1 MKKIFLI
8 FIICWGAGCGS
19 TQNPE
24 DFSLSFS
31 ENEGKAGYVQLSI
44 SGGLASKLSE
54 AATITEYKIILEPM
68 DGGAAEERHLTSQAK
83 GVLIEGLDPKKTY
96 RVRVQALNS
105 RGQILRE
112 GIVEGVMA
120 LKGKIRNVE
129 AVLKPIPVVL
139 NYLEGEIVSNERLF
153 FHILSDPNHKIT
165 IESPDFLADQFSETQ
180 EIVTASNGFGKFYPN
195 IFPPGPTI
203 FTVRDLDAGTM
214 YRLTLHLWD
223 GEGIQ
228 SAPFFSASAMA
239 PSRFGQVFIRE
250 SADAARGGEFFPN
263 IARVLWEGP

>member
-1 MKKIFLI
+1 MKKVFLI
-8 FIICWGAGCGS
+8 FIFCWEAGCGS

-31 ENEGKAGYVQLSI
+31 EAEGKAGYVQLNI
-44 SGGLASKLSE
+44 SSGLASKLSE
-54 AATITEYKIILEPM
+54 AATIVEYKIILEPM
-68 DGGAAEERHLTSQAK
+68 DGGAPEERHLTSQAK

-112 GIVEGVMA
+112 GIVEGVLA
-120 LKGKIRNVE
+120 PTGEIKNVE
-129 AVLKPIPVVL
+129 AILKPIPVVL
-139 NYLEGEIVSNERLF
+139 NYLEGEFVSNERLF
-153 FHILSDPNHKIT
+153 FHILSDPNHKIA
-165 IESPDFLADQFSETQ
+165 IEAPDLLTDQFSDAQ

-195 IFPPGPTI
+195 IFPPGPAV
-203 FTVRDLDAGTM
+203 FTVRDLDAGTT

-228 SAPFFSASAMA
+228 AAPIFSAVSRA
-239 PSRFGQVFIRE
+239 PARFGQVFIRE
-250 SADAARGGEFFPN
+250 SAEASKGGEFFPN

>member
-1 MKKIFLI
+1 MKKVFLI
-8 FIICWGAGCGS
+8 FIFCWGASCGS

-31 ENEGKAGYVQLSI
+31 EAEGQTGYVQLNI
-44 SGGLASKLSE
+44 NNGLASKLSE

-68 DGGAAEERHLTSQAK
+68 DGGTPEEKHLTSQAK

-96 RVRVQALNS
+96 RFRVQALNN

-112 GIVEGVMA
+112 GIVEGVLA

-139 NYLEGEIVSNERLF
+139 NYLDGEIVSNERLF
-153 FHILSDPNHKIT
+153 FHILSDPNHKIA
-165 IESPDFLADQFSETQ
+165 IEAPDLLTDQFSKTQ
-180 EIVTASNGFGKFYPN
+180 EIVTAPNGFGKFYPD
-195 IFPPGPTI
+195 IFPLGPAV
-203 FTVRDLDAGTM
+203 FTVRDLDAGTV
-214 YRLTLHLWD
+214 YHLTLHLWD

-228 SAPFFSASAMA
+228 AAPFFSAGSPVPA
-239 PSRFGQVFIRE
+239 RLGQVFIQE